1 MATYRA
7 QSVGRKFVAATL
19 PLIVAI
25 MSALGFGVYATLR
38 NQILALQTE
47 LGRTVLENSI
57 HTFDRW
63 TAEQIATLQEAAAG
77 IDLAPLRAADS
88 DTARTSALATLR
100 ERLVTLRNDVRSI
113 EFAALYADAAD
124 RPLFIVGD
132 LPEEFRRQGLLPI
145 SDVGEARP
153 VIDEVF
159 AGAADEALLPITVP
173 VPGGGSLAVGVR
185 LDEVLDY
192 YVMQDSLGVTTY
204 LFILSQNGA
213 MIAHPDTSL
222 VLTELGRE
230 TAAPW
235 YQSAVEGVT
244 RFQRRFRDEV
254 NLYILDTFQPAYADG
269 VWYIYFR
276 KGLRDALMD
285 ARRIIWVLAVSVIV
299 VSIGMV
305 GILTLISRRV
315 VVQPVNAIGSQL
327 HLIAEGQG
335 DLTLRLDVRSRDEIG
350 TISTTFN
357 RFLMSLQ
364 GMVQRV
370 VETSRDNLRIRDELA
385 IATIQSTSDV
395 NQIVANIDSIDRIM
409 TKLGIHV
416 VEADRS
422 TEEIRSNIDVL
433 MRESAHQ
440 AEAVAESTASVEYM
454 VEALKNVADI
464 TATRSQAAT
473 ELSKDIRESGRLL
486 SEAHS
491 ANQAVTDAIG
501 SIVEMTRTISR
512 IASQTNELAMDAA
525 IEASQAGGAGRRF
538 SVVAAE
544 IRALAEHSNASS
556 TSVSTK
562 AEAIVKQIQTSGRN
576 TAKLQHHLA
585 GIIDEM
591 QAVAVAFREIEQ
603 STAEISA
610 GSDQVLKAMVTMN
623 ELSFQVAD
631 AAKEMTLGA
640 QRAGDNMRNVSDLT
654 STAAGAIQQINAGSN
669 DILATMRRLQGLA
682 TNLSEHAE
690 ELSEEVGRFVV

>member
-1 MATYRA
+1 MATHRA

-19 PLIVAI
+19 PLIVAV

-38 NQILALQTE
+38 SQILVLQTE
-47 LGRTVLENSI
+47 LGHTVLENSM
-57 HTFDRW
+57 HTLDDW
-63 TAEQIATLQEAAAG
+63 TAEQIAVLRETAAD
-77 IDLAPLRAADS
+77 IDLAPLRAAVS
-88 DTARTSALATLR
+88 DAERARAGATLQQ
-100 ERLVTLRNDVRSI
+100 LLTNLLNDTPSI
-113 EFAALYADAAD
+113 EFAALYTDASD
-124 RPLFIVGD
+124 RPSVVAGN
-132 LPEEFRRQGLLPI
+132 LPAELPMQGSLPF
-145 SDVGEARP
+145 SSATDAQP
-153 VIDEVF
+153 VIDEVI
-159 AGAADEALLPITVP
+159 AGAAGKALLPIAVP
-173 VPGGGSLAVGVR
+173 VPARGSLVVGVR
-185 LDEVLDY
+185 IDEVLEY
-192 YVMQDSLGVTTY
+192 YVMQESLGATTY
-204 LFILSQNGA
+204 LFVLSQSGQ
-213 MIAHPDTSL
+213 MIAHPDKSL

-230 TAAPW
+230 TAASW
-235 YQSAVEGVT
+235 YQSAVEGVD
-244 RFQRRFRDEV
+244 RFQRRFRGEV
-254 NLYILDTFQPAYADG
+254 NLYVLDTYQPPYATG

-276 KGLRDALMD
+276 KGLREALMD
-285 ARRIIWVLAVSVIV
+285 ARRIIWVLAVSVVV
-299 VSIGMV
+299 VSIGLV
-305 GILTLISRRV
+305 GTLTLISRRV
-315 VVQPVNAIGSQL
+315 VVRPMNAIGSQL
-327 HLIAEGQG
+327 HLIAEGEG
-335 DLTLRLDVRSRDEIG
+335 DLTQRLDVRSRDEIG
-350 TISTTFN
+350 TISSTFN

-370 VETSRDNLRIRDELA
+370 VETARDNLRIRDELA

-409 TKLGIHV
+409 TKLGTHV
-416 VEADRS
+416 AEADRS
-422 TEEIRSNIDVL
+422 TEEIRSNIGVL
-433 MRESAHQ
+433 MRESANQ

-454 VEALKNVADI
+454 VDALKNVADI
-464 TATRSQAAT
+464 TATRSQAAA
-473 ELSKDIRESGRLL
+473 ELTKDVRESGRLL

-544 IRALAEHSNASS
+544 IRALAEHSDASS
-556 TSVSTK
+556 TSVSAK
-562 AEAIVKQIQTSGRN
+562 AEAIVKQIQTSSRN
-576 TAKLQHHLA
+576 TAELQRHLA
-585 GIIDEM
+585 GIIEEM
-591 QAVAVAFREIEQ
+591 HAVALAFRDIEQ

-610 GSDQVLKAMVTMN
+610 GSDQVLKAMAIMN
-623 ELSFQVAD
+623 QLSFQVAD

-640 QRAGDNMRNVSDLT
+640 QRAGDNMRNVSELT